1 MIFAMLQSFQTSG
14 RKGKVSMQATRQ
26 RILEILKER
35 GEATIDELSQ
45 ALDLTS
51 VTVRHHLDILRGEGL
66 VEVPEVKRRAT
77 PGRPQYVYTL
87 TDAADEHFPK
97 NYAGFTNLMIT
108 EIKERFEPAEL
119 DHILRGMAHRM
130 TADTPKPLPGELMEQ
145 RLSRLVT
152 FLNSKGYIAKWEKAQ
167 ETDGYYLH
175 TTNCPYHD
183 ISHNHTQVCV
193 MDMTLIA
200 ELLGTVPERVSWMSA
215 GEFDCTYHVPSSAHI
230 DS

>member
-1 MIFAMLQSFQTSG
+1 MIFAVLQSFQTSG
-14 RKGKVSMQATRQ
+14 QKGKVSMQATRQ

-108 EIKERFEPAEL
+108 EIKERLEPTEL
-119 DHILRGMAHRM
+119 DRILRGMAHRM
-130 TADTPKPLPGELMEQ
+130 TADVPKPLPGEPIEP
-145 RLSRLVT
+145 RLNRLIT

-167 ETDGYYLH
+167 ANDGYYVH

-183 ISHNHTQVCV
+183 VSHHHSQVCV
-193 MDMTLIA
+193 MDMTLIS
-200 ELLGTVPERVSWMSA
+200 ELLGIVPERVSWMSA
-215 GEFDCTYHVPSSAHI
+215 GEFDCTYHIPPSAHTG
-230 DS
+230 S

>member
-1 MIFAMLQSFQTSG
+1 
-14 RKGKVSMQATRQ
+14 MQATRQ

-35 GEATIDELSQ
+35 SEATIDELSE
-45 ALDLTS
+45 ALELTT

-108 EIKERFEPAEL
+108 EIKERLDSTEL
-119 DHILRGMAHRM
+119 DRILRGMAHRM
-130 TADTPKPLPGELMEQ
+130 AAEAPKPIPGEPIEQ
-145 RLSRLVT
+145 RLTRLVS
-152 FLNSKGYIAKWEKAQ
+152 FLNQKGYLAKWEKAQ
-167 ETDGYYLH
+167 DGDGFYLH

-183 ISHNHTQVCV
+183 ISHNHSQTCV
-193 MDMTLIA
+193 MDMTLIS
-200 ELLGTVPERVSWMSA
+200 ELLGTVPERVSWMAA
-215 GEFDCTYHVPSSAHI
+215 GEFDCSYHLPSPTSTG
-230 DS
+230 S

>member
-1 MIFAMLQSFQTSG
+1 
-14 RKGKVSMQATRQ
+14 MQATRQ

-35 GEATIDELSQ
+35 GEATIDELS
-45 ALDLTS
+45 ASLGLTS

-87 TDAADEHFPK
+87 TEAADDHFPK
-97 NYAGFTNLMIT
+97 NYAGFTNLMIA
-108 EIKERFEPAEL
+108 EIQQRLEPAEL
-119 DHILRGMAHRM
+119 DRILRGMAHRM
-130 TADTPKPLPGELMEQ
+130 AADAPRRIEGEPMEQ
-145 RLSRLVT
+145 RLGRLVN
-152 FLNSKGYIAKWEKAQ
+152 FLNSKGYLAKWDKAQ
-167 ETDGYYLH
+167 ESDGYYLR

-200 ELLGTVPERVSWMSA
+200 ELLGTVPERVSWMTA
-215 GEFDCTYHVPSSAHI
+215 GEYECTYHIPSSA
-230 DS
+230 